1 MVSGEEAF
9 SGELLQLLALD
20 LVLKVC
26 TQNSVC
32 IVNSVSPLASP
43 SLVK

>member
-9 SGELLQLLALD
+9 SRELLQLLALD
-20 LVLKVC
+20 LVLTMC

-32 IVNSVSPLASP
+32 CVHSVSPLASP

>member
-20 LVLKVC
+20 LVLTMC
-26 TQNSVC
+26 IQNKMCVLCSFYFT
-32 IVNSVSPLASP
+32 IG
-43 SLVK
+43 